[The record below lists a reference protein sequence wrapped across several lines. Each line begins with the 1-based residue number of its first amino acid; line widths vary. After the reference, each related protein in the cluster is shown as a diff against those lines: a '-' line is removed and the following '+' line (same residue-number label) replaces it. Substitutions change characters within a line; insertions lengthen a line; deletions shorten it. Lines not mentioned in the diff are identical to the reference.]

1 MVSRKE
7 RNRKLEEAKKEIAA
21 GLDRLKQQFEK
32 IEKEKIEKERMEMK
46 PITIPEALISE
57 GAYDIAKSYID
68 FLKERDSR
76 GEFAKKA
83 AQIKKKTANLRKG
96 LASSNKNA
104 LKTLT
109 KITGFSEKK
118 EEKATSSHD

>member
-7 RNRKLEEAKKEIAA
+7 RNRKLEEARKETVHIVSA

-32 IEKEKIEKERMEMK
+32 IEKERMEMK
-46 PITIPEALISE
+46 PTTIPEALISE

-76 GEFAKKA
+76 GEFAKKT
-83 AQIKKKTANLRKG
+83 AQIKKKTENLRKG
-96 LASSNKNA
+96 LASSNKDA
-104 LKTLT
+104 PKTLAKT
-109 KITGFSEKK
+109 TGFSEKK

>member
-32 IEKEKIEKERMEMK
+32 IEKERMEMK
-46 PITIPEALISE
+46 PTTIPEALISE

-76 GEFAKKA
+76 AEFAKKA
-83 AQIKKKTANLRKG
+83 AQIKKKTENLRKG